1 MYDSTIAMGL
11 ERKLLQGHTTQEHQ
25 KGGREIVR
33 EMSGEDELG
42 PRIAQACVAAYGRLS
57 KRGKPQP
64 HEWTLIAGIVAEV
77 RNGTYRLACVCVCAV
92 AF

>member
-1 MYDSTIAMGL
+1 MVVG
-11 ERKLLQGHTTQEHQ
+11 
-25 KGGREIVR
+25 

-42 PRIAQACVAAYGRLS
+42 PRIAQACVAAYERLG

-77 RNGTYRLACVCVCAV
+77 HNGIDWPVCVLWLFQGC
-92 AF
+92 